1 MRTERASERWP
12 SGPAQAGGPGEAPL
26 PVREIKKADSERA
39 LMTAASTRRYARLST
54 YVSGKVSAGPNGPG
68 ERRGYPTIV
77 QASEAARDGELAR
90 RLWDASSRLTDTGQ
104 TLAPAPDD
112 GAIDTL

>member
-54 YVSGKVSAGPNGPG
+54 YVSGKVVPSAALMVRIRRVALHAREADARLGP
-68 ERRGYPTIV
+68 V
-77 QASEAARDGELAR
+77 V
-90 RLWDASSRLTDTGQ
+90 
-104 TLAPAPDD
+104 
-112 GAIDTL
+112 